1 MTTLAQAQLEKAKLE
16 ALKAQQAFEQ
26 ALKAAIRREQAEAT
40 RTAIAQLIR
49 DKSALLAS
57 LWRESLEERDETR
70 IHHQLTDR
78 LAEWLRD
85 VAEAAKG
92 AVDDPV
98 AGAFA
103 SAVRPRG
110 RMSVSRWAD
119 AWRVMKTGTNQP
131 GPWRTE
137 RTPYLREIMDSLSEH
152 SPVRRVIVMKA
163 AGVGVSEAMFNW
175 IGYVIHHLRD
185 RDMMAVMPTLEI
197 RDRTFNPKLNRM
209 LRETPAL
216 AELFAG
222 RRRDDTNRQDLM
234 EFGHGARLI
243 KAGANSPNSL
253 RAEHLPYVVCDELD
267 AFEWD
272 IGGEGDP
279 IELIENRQRTY
290 TRAKS
295 LYISTPT
302 IADTS
307 HIWRLWNESDQRRYH
322 VPCPHCGERH
332 PLVWKHL
339 KYAVRPGSEA
349 AGRKE
354 VMRAWMVCPECGA
367 EIDEHH
373 KPQMLAEGVWIAEHP
388 ERKANRGYHI
398 NALYAPIGLG
408 PRWIDLAQ
416 KWVDAQSDTNRLKV
430 FTNTNLGEPWIDE
443 EVSAD
448 VPALMARVEPI
459 EPEDIRAE
467 VLLTAGV
474 DVQKDRLEATLVAW
488 SRDEEAWVLEHGIF
502 AGDTLSDEVWRE
514 LDAWLHLHDV
524 DVAAIDAHFNAD
536 AVHRYCQRRRNLI
549 PVVGISDRM
558 DSPIVEDETKRRQ
571 RLRRRRKKGAVISE
585 PIGVDQAKSLLF
597 SRFNIEQPGESYIH
611 FNAHPTLDDEWF
623 NQLTAERLIR
633 EVKGGRVRWRWKPIR
648 TRNEA
653 LDCMV
658 YALAAMRLSGIM
670 GLGRWRRLGGA
681 DQPQAESAPKP
692 GKSRPVR
699 LRFRT

>member
-1 MTTLAQAQLEKAKLE
+1 MTTLAQQQLEKAKLE
-16 ALKAQQAFEQ
+16 ALKAQQAFEKALQ
-26 ALKAAIRREQAEAT
+26 ASIRREQAEAT
-40 RTAIAQLIR
+40 RAVVAQIVR
-49 DKSALLAS
+49 DRAMLLAA

-85 VAEAAKG
+85 VAEAART
-92 AVDDPV
+92 ATDDPA
-98 AGAFA
+98 AGVFA
-103 SAVRPRG
+103 SAARPRK
-110 RMSVSRWAD
+110 RMSVSQWAD
-119 AWRVMKTGTNQP
+119 AYRVMKTGTNQP

-216 AELFAG
+216 AGLFAG

-302 IADTS
+302 IEETS

-322 VPCPHCGERH
+322 VPCPHCGHRH
-332 PLVWKHL
+332 PLVWKHF
-339 KYAVRPGSEA
+339 KYAIRPGSEA
-349 AGRKE
+349 AGRRE

-373 KPQMLAEGVWIAEHP
+373 KPQMLAEGVWIAGHP

-430 FTNTNLGEPWIDE
+430 FTNTNLGEPWIE
-443 EVSAD
+443 EGMDAD
-448 VPALMARVEPI
+448 LPALMARI
-459 EPEDIRAE
+459 EPVELEELPGEI
-467 VLLTAGV
+467 LLTAGV

-488 SRDEEAWVLEHGIF
+488 SRDEESWVLEHAIF
-502 AGDTLSDEVWRE
+502 AGDTMTEEPYRE
-514 LDAWLHLHDV
+514 LDGWLQEHEV
-524 DVAAIDAHFNAD
+524 DVTAIDAHFNAD
-536 AVHRYCQRRRNLI
+536 AVHRWCQHRRHVI
-549 PVVGISDRM
+549 PVVGVANHMDR
-558 DSPIVEDETKRRQ
+558 PIVEDETRRRQ
-571 RLRRRRKKGAVISE
+571 RLRRRRKKGAVVAE

-597 SRFNIEQPGESYIH
+597 SRFNIERPGPGYIH
-611 FNAHPTLDDEWF
+611 FNAHATLDEVWF
-623 NQLTAERLIR
+623 DQLTAERLVKEI
-633 EVKGGRVRWRWKPIR
+633 KGGRVRWRWKPIR
-648 TRNEA
+648 PRNEA

-670 GLGRWRRLGGA
+670 GLGRWRRRSGRPEA
-681 DQPQAESAPKP
+681 TQDAPPAPKP
-692 GKSRPVR
+692 TRPVR